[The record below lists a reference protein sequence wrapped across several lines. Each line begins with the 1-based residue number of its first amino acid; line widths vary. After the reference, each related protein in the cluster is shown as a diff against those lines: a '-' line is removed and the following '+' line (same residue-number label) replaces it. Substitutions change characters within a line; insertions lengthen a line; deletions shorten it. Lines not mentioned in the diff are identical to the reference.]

1 MTSYGIDG
9 EVEQRYRI
17 LRHIGS
23 GAYGVVWCALDRRTG
38 KCVALK
44 KVYDAFG
51 NVQDAQRTYRE
62 VMLLQRLRHNP
73 FIVGILDVI
82 RAANDI
88 DLYLVFELIETDLTA
103 IIRKNLLQRD
113 HKRFLTYQLLR
124 TVAQLHAQ
132 NIHSP
137 GFEAGNIFVSS
148 DCSIKL
154 GTLVWL
160 ARFAAAST
168 TSRSFSDLTDYI
180 ATRWYRDGHVAIGCV
195 IGEMLLGHPLFEG
208 RNTLDQLRLIVE
220 AIGVPSDAD
229 LIVFNPKRR
238 LSAVEA
244 LQHPYVA
251 PFVQPGELEKI
262 QDLDP
267 LVLPSSALQPSPPAL
282 QRSKLGVSGTTSD
295 DSTHN
300 GQLETFLR
308 ERLENW
314 DKEAAEVI
322 MVWGRLGGMCSSEYQ
337 SQLRKA
343 RTTLSETNKKEK
355 RRDTSALQ
363 ARDDS
368 KTDGH
373 QSHRDRLAA
382 EYWARTQAKLNAAQQ
397 QRGRQLRRQQRLQA
411 NGQAPVSLSSV
422 SQRTPPVFSGQVH
435 TLRAASTSVS
445 PRLTAARASTCLSH
459 QHLPPVL
466 LAAPDAPAEAASRSR
481 RDFTLSGAGSEGSD
495 GSSSLILSTT
505 DEEQVSAVASTP
517 TAATSQPSSSFSG
530 TFIVRRRL
538 SVHGQPSSSSTP
550 AHQTCQRSS
559 STTSDATQEDRADG
573 KVNAPSSVSTVD
585 PSLPFHSR
593 TVTAIFTY
601 SSRSREKTSGPRRR
615 RSTQERRLDNSAH
628 TEQPRGEPDAEA
640 QEAPQRSVADP
651 SYLNRGVLE
660 EE

>member
-1 MTSYGIDG
+1 M
-9 EVEQRYRI
+9 
-17 LRHIGS
+17 
-23 GAYGVVWCALDRRTG
+23 
-38 KCVALK
+38 
-44 KVYDAFG
+44 
-51 NVQDAQRTYRE
+51 
-62 VMLLQRLRHNP
+62 
-73 FIVGILDVI
+73 
-82 RAANDI
+82 
-88 DLYLVFELIETDLTA
+88 
-103 IIRKNLLQRD
+103 
-113 HKRFLTYQLLR
+113 
-124 TVAQLHAQ
+124 
-132 NIHSP
+132 
-137 GFEAGNIFVSS
+137 
-148 DCSIKL
+148 
-154 GTLVWL
+154 
-160 ARFAAAST
+160 
-168 TSRSFSDLTDYI
+168 
-180 ATRWYRDGHVAIGCV
+180 
-195 IGEMLLGHPLFEG
+195 
-208 RNTLDQLRLIVE
+208 
-220 AIGVPSDAD
+220 
-229 LIVFNPKRR
+229 
-238 LSAVEA
+238 
-244 LQHPYVA
+244 
-251 PFVQPGELEKI
+251 
-262 QDLDP
+262 
-267 LVLPSSALQPSPPAL
+267 SSALQPSPPAL

-445 PRLTAARASTCLSH
+445 PRLTAARGQYVPLTPAPPTSPPCSSRRASGGGVA
-459 QHLPPVL
+459 QRG
-466 LAAPDAPAEAASRSR
+466 APSVRKVKQKARNSEDIHKHKELTAPLNER

-538 SVHGQPSSSSTP
+538 SVHGQPSSSSTVAFQHTVQRSHSMTSSPRSVAPPPPQP

-640 QEAPQRSVADP
+640 QESASNAPSQTVSPIKKDSHADDLSSVSSAA

>member
-1 MTSYGIDG
+1 M
-9 EVEQRYRI
+9 
-17 LRHIGS
+17 
-23 GAYGVVWCALDRRTG
+23 
-38 KCVALK
+38 
-44 KVYDAFG
+44 
-51 NVQDAQRTYRE
+51 
-62 VMLLQRLRHNP
+62 
-73 FIVGILDVI
+73 
-82 RAANDI
+82 
-88 DLYLVFELIETDLTA
+88 
-103 IIRKNLLQRD
+103 
-113 HKRFLTYQLLR
+113 
-124 TVAQLHAQ
+124 
-132 NIHSP
+132 
-137 GFEAGNIFVSS
+137 
-148 DCSIKL
+148 
-154 GTLVWL
+154 
-160 ARFAAAST
+160 
-168 TSRSFSDLTDYI
+168 
-180 ATRWYRDGHVAIGCV
+180 
-195 IGEMLLGHPLFEG
+195 
-208 RNTLDQLRLIVE
+208 
-220 AIGVPSDAD
+220 
-229 LIVFNPKRR
+229 
-238 LSAVEA
+238 
-244 LQHPYVA
+244 
-251 PFVQPGELEKI
+251 
-262 QDLDP
+262 
-267 LVLPSSALQPSPPAL
+267 SSALQPSPPAL

-445 PRLTAARASTCLSH
+445 PRLTAARGQYVPLTPAPPTSPPCSSRRASGGGVA
-459 QHLPPVL
+459 QRG
-466 LAAPDAPAEAASRSR
+466 APSVRKVKQKARNSEDIHKHKELTAPLNER

-640 QEAPQRSVADP
+640 QESASNAPSQTVSPIKKDSHADDLSSVSSAA

>member
-1 MTSYGIDG
+1 M
-9 EVEQRYRI
+9 
-17 LRHIGS
+17 
-23 GAYGVVWCALDRRTG
+23 
-38 KCVALK
+38 
-44 KVYDAFG
+44 
-51 NVQDAQRTYRE
+51 
-62 VMLLQRLRHNP
+62 
-73 FIVGILDVI
+73 
-82 RAANDI
+82 
-88 DLYLVFELIETDLTA
+88 
-103 IIRKNLLQRD
+103 
-113 HKRFLTYQLLR
+113 
-124 TVAQLHAQ
+124 
-132 NIHSP
+132 
-137 GFEAGNIFVSS
+137 
-148 DCSIKL
+148 
-154 GTLVWL
+154 
-160 ARFAAAST
+160 
-168 TSRSFSDLTDYI
+168 
-180 ATRWYRDGHVAIGCV
+180 
-195 IGEMLLGHPLFEG
+195 
-208 RNTLDQLRLIVE
+208 
-220 AIGVPSDAD
+220 
-229 LIVFNPKRR
+229 
-238 LSAVEA
+238 
-244 LQHPYVA
+244 
-251 PFVQPGELEKI
+251 
-262 QDLDP
+262 
-267 LVLPSSALQPSPPAL
+267 SSALQPSPPAL

-382 EYWARTQAKLNAAQQ
+382 EYWL

-445 PRLTAARASTCLSH
+445 PRLTAARGQYVPLTPAPPTSPPCSSRRASGGGVA
-459 QHLPPVL
+459 QRG
-466 LAAPDAPAEAASRSR
+466 APSVRKVKQKARNSEDIHKHKELTAPLNER

-640 QEAPQRSVADP
+640 QESASNAPSQTCTPARCAQCLINDNTTEICGTLYPCGELTGEGRTIQSATAFLRGLFQDDYFYPHRRGAVRDGRSWLDNPALYAALNPAAGRLDNATNLKAVYPGLMEVNAAWFKYVFSWNHTSKLDLTQGSASQNLAQTMLANINAHLLSPSYKHVRVQRSRHNGG
-651 SYLNRGVLE
+651 SLGCHIR
-660 EE
+660 

>member
-132 NIHSP
+132 NIIHRDLKP
-137 GFEAGNIFVSS
+137 ANIFVSS

-154 GTLVWL
+154 GDFGL
-160 ARFAAAST
+160 ARTF
-168 TSRSFSDLTDYI
+168 RSGFDNEQEFLDLTDYI
-180 ATRWYRDGHVAIGCV
+180 ATRWYRSPEILVKSRAYSTAMDMWAIGCV

-229 LIVFNPKRR
+229 VRSLHSPELETLINSLPTPLIFSPLVGNKNLKDSEATDLMMKLIVFNPKRR

-267 LVLPSSALQPSPPAL
+267 LVLPLVDE
-282 QRSKLGVSGTTSD
+282 KVYT
-295 DSTHN
+295 
-300 GQLETFLR
+300 
-308 ERLENW
+308 
-314 DKEAAEVI
+314 KEEYKANLYDEI
-322 MVWGRLGGMCSSEYQ
+322 GMRY
-337 SQLRKA
+337 RHHI
-343 RTTLSETNKKEK
+343 
-355 RRDTSALQ
+355 
-363 ARDDS
+363 
-368 KTDGH
+368 TDV
-373 QSHRDRLAA
+373 
-382 EYWARTQAKLNAAQQ
+382 Y
-397 QRGRQLRRQQRLQA
+397 
-411 NGQAPVSLSSV
+411 
-422 SQRTPPVFSGQVH
+422 
-435 TLRAASTSVS
+435 
-445 PRLTAARASTCLSH
+445 
-459 QHLPPVL
+459 
-466 LAAPDAPAEAASRSR
+466 
-481 RDFTLSGAGSEGSD
+481 
-495 GSSSLILSTT
+495 
-505 DEEQVSAVASTP
+505 
-517 TAATSQPSSSFSG
+517 
-530 TFIVRRRL
+530 
-538 SVHGQPSSSSTP
+538 
-550 AHQTCQRSS
+550 
-559 STTSDATQEDRADG
+559 
-573 KVNAPSSVSTVD
+573 
-585 PSLPFHSR
+585 
-593 TVTAIFTY
+593 
-601 SSRSREKTSGPRRR
+601 
-615 RSTQERRLDNSAH
+615 
-628 TEQPRGEPDAEA
+628 
-640 QEAPQRSVADP
+640 
-651 SYLNRGVLE
+651 
-660 EE
+660 

>member
-1 MTSYGIDG
+1 M
-9 EVEQRYRI
+9 
-17 LRHIGS
+17 
-23 GAYGVVWCALDRRTG
+23 
-38 KCVALK
+38 
-44 KVYDAFG
+44 
-51 NVQDAQRTYRE
+51 
-62 VMLLQRLRHNP
+62 
-73 FIVGILDVI
+73 
-82 RAANDI
+82 
-88 DLYLVFELIETDLTA
+88 
-103 IIRKNLLQRD
+103 
-113 HKRFLTYQLLR
+113 
-124 TVAQLHAQ
+124 
-132 NIHSP
+132 
-137 GFEAGNIFVSS
+137 
-148 DCSIKL
+148 
-154 GTLVWL
+154 
-160 ARFAAAST
+160 
-168 TSRSFSDLTDYI
+168 
-180 ATRWYRDGHVAIGCV
+180 
-195 IGEMLLGHPLFEG
+195 
-208 RNTLDQLRLIVE
+208 
-220 AIGVPSDAD
+220 
-229 LIVFNPKRR
+229 
-238 LSAVEA
+238 
-244 LQHPYVA
+244 
-251 PFVQPGELEKI
+251 
-262 QDLDP
+262 
-267 LVLPSSALQPSPPAL
+267 SSALQPSPPAL

-530 TFIVRRRL
+530 TFIRSTSAAAGSPNLSAQFFDYLRR
-538 SVHGQPSSSSTP
+538 
-550 AHQTCQRSS
+550 
-559 STTSDATQEDRADG
+559 DAKDRADG
-573 KVNAPSSVSTVD
+573 KVNAPSSVST
-585 PSLPFHSR
+585 
-593 TVTAIFTY
+593 
-601 SSRSREKTSGPRRR
+601 TSGPPT
-615 RSTQERRLDNSAH
+615 TQHSERRLDNSAH

-640 QEAPQRSVADP
+640 QESASNAPSQTVSPSKNSHADIFLRLLGS

-660 EE
+660 ESESNRLRSSSVLSSPSRLHPSSLFH